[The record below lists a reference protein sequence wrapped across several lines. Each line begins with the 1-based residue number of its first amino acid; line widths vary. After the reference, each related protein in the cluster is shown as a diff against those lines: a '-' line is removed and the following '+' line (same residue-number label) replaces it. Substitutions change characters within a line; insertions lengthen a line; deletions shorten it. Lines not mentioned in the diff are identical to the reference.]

1 MPDFSKRYNQNEI
14 VTDYDAQRAA
24 MAGRVLS
31 VRHKSSRPSIN
42 TSKFETEY
50 QNFIKKLKEQ
60 KAQESAV
67 QTETSESSGPI
78 PYTATEVVTVSDEPV
93 VEAPKPKK
101 KKSKVVLNDVITET
115 SEEAEAAITEKVEEQ
130 SELPTFDL
138 D

>member
-24 MAGRVLS
+24 MAGRVLPI
-31 VRHKSSRPSIN
+31 RHGGSRHSIN

-60 KAQESAV
+60 KAQEQEQEAV
-67 QTETSESSGPI
+67 VETVE
-78 PYTATEVVTVSDEPV
+78 EPV

-130 SELPTFDL
+130 PELPTFNL

>member
-1 MPDFSKRYNQNEI
+1 MSDFSKRYNQNEI

-24 MAGRVLS
+24 MAGRVLPI
-31 VRHKSSRPSIN
+31 RHGGSRPSIN

-60 KAQESAV
+60 KAQEQEQEAV
-67 QTETSESSGPI
+67 VET
-78 PYTATEVVTVSDEPV
+78 VKEPV

-130 SELPTFDL
+130 PELPTFDL